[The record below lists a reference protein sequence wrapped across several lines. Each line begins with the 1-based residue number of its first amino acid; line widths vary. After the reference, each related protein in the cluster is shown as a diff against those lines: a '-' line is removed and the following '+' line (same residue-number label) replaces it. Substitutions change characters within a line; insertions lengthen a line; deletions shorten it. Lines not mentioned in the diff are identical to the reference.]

1 MKTRTDV
8 LRYVLTTKDR
18 GFTHHYI
25 NGIDTKMSKFQST
38 KWRIE
43 LFFRL
48 VIQFIIKETK

>member
-25 NGIDTKMSKFQST
+25 NGIDTEMSKFHSM
-38 KWRIE
+38 KWRIK

-48 VIQFIIKETK
+48 IIQFIKKETK